1 MVSEYGFKSRR
12 PSDSN
17 NTIKNKN
24 SRKATE
30 RVGKIMRKAMITR
43 TVEST
48 VFDVFCVDASTQTTE
63 TKTFKL
69 AGRVKDADKALR
81 KLRAEHETENV
92 KLVYIVDSR
101 LEQRLYGMTEE
112 DFVANAVELDE
123 NRKPIAQ

>member
-1 MVSEYGFKSRR
+1 
-12 PSDSN
+12 
-17 NTIKNKN
+17 
-24 SRKATE
+24 
-30 RVGKIMRKAMITR
+30 MITR

-48 VFDVFCVDASTQTTE
+48 VFDVFCVNVSTQTTE

-81 KLRAEHETENV
+81 KLRVEHETENV
-92 KLVYIVDSR
+92 KIVYIVDSR
-101 LEQRLYGMTEE
+101 LEQKLYGMTEE